1 MGPCIIT
8 CSKYNELALN
18 ILSDTSTFEL
28 LPVTSDHSII
38 EDYLQDLKNSQV
50 GSMVTPEKHSCP
62 SFKGMPKVHKNPV
75 KLRPVVDAS
84 NCFTTKLS
92 KLLHLALTET
102 KQIVYRIN
110 DILVPSTDKFIQ
122 KLSEIPESEVPKLRM
137 DALDVESLYTNI
149 PHEVVL
155 SAVNFFTCYLK
166 SNTISFKF
174 EKQHITI
181 TVGELIKLVRIYLK
195 YNILFYPEQKV
206 WYKQIKGIPTGGN
219 VSPVLADLSMSYFE
233 VQVKDNMFDLWRKY
247 HYSGRYLDDLLILT
261 SDESYSPEKFQE
273 MFYNNVFILKVTCEN
288 DDDKI
293 FLDLTVKQERDNC
306 RMSYKLYRKP
316 GNAYNYIHN
325 KSFLAQHVKTSFIR
339 NEFNRIRK
347 RCYYDKDY
355 ISESQF
361 FTERLLKRGYS
372 KTFIESCISLNHNT
386 SKNESQHWSVLF
398 YQEDVNKSDLVKL
411 LDKPEEEV
419 SIAFRNQKN
428 LKSYLS

>member
-1 MGPCIIT
+1 
-8 CSKYNELALN
+8 
-18 ILSDTSTFEL
+18 
-28 LPVTSDHSII
+28 
-38 EDYLQDLKNSQV
+38 
-50 GSMVTPEKHSCP
+50 
-62 SFKGMPKVHKNPV
+62 
-75 KLRPVVDAS
+75 
-84 NCFTTKLS
+84 
-92 KLLHLALTET
+92 
-102 KQIVYRIN
+102 
-110 DILVPSTDKFIQ
+110 
-122 KLSEIPESEVPKLRM
+122 
-137 DALDVESLYTNI
+137 
-149 PHEVVL
+149 
-155 SAVNFFTCYLK
+155 
-166 SNTISFKF
+166 
-174 EKQHITI
+174 
-181 TVGELIKLVRIYLK
+181 
-195 YNILFYPEQKV
+195 
-206 WYKQIKGIPTGGN
+206 
-219 VSPVLADLSMSYFE
+219 MSYFE